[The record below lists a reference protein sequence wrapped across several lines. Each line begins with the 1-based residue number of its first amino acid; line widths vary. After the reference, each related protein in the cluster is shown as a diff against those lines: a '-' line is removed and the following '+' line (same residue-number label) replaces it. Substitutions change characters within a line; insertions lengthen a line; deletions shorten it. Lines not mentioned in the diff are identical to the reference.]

1 MKKIRMGVGSGY
13 WGGLI
18 EPAIEIVEK
27 GDINYLGLEYLAEV
41 TLIILHK
48 ARAKDPSKGYIL
60 EAVDYLHK
68 VLPTC
73 ARKGIK
79 IITNMGGAN
88 PLAAADE
95 VIRVARDL
103 GLQGMKVG
111 VVLGDDLLDRL
122 DDFLERGLRFPNLD
136 TGEEDIGRVRE
147 RLVAANAY
155 IGSDSMVDALRAG
168 ADIII
173 TGRSTDNA
181 LYVAPPIYEFGWDW
195 PNGDWDR
202 VGAAI
207 TVGHIVE
214 CAECVTGGICGL
226 WKEVPEPWR
235 IGHPI
240 AEIYED
246 GTAIITKT
254 PGSGGLLNTW
264 TVKHHLVYEVHDP
277 ANYLMPDGI
286 ADFTSLK
293 LEDIGPNQVR
303 VTGMKGKPRPATLK
317 VCMGYEDGYIGEA
330 ECTVSWPEALEKA
343 RWVERFLRERFKVIG
358 LQAEEIRFD
367 YIGLNSLHGP
377 NAPLPQEEPNEV
389 RVRVAVR
396 TRTRAE
402 ALKVR
407 REIPILM
414 GAGPVGTTGV
424 YDPPQPRAVWSLW
437 PTLIPRQEVPTQLIM
452 KEVS

>member
-27 GDINYLGLEYLAEV
+27 GDIQYLGLEYLAEV

-60 EAVDYLHK
+60 EAVDYLRR

-73 ARKGIK
+73 ASKGIK

-88 PLAAADE
+88 PMAAADE

-103 GLQGMKVG
+103 GLKGMKVG

-122 DDFLERGLRFPNLD
+122 DDFLERGLSFPNLD
-136 TGEEDIGRVRE
+136 TGEQDIGRVRE

-155 IGSDSMVDALRAG
+155 IGADSMVDALRTG

-214 CAECVTGGICGL
+214 CAEPVTGGMSCL

-240 AEIYED
+240 AEMYED

-254 PGSGGLLNTW
+254 PGSGGMVNTW
-264 TVKHHLVYEVHDP
+264 TVKHHLVYESHDP
-277 ANYLMPDGI
+277 KNYLMPDGI

-293 LEDIGPNQVR
+293 LEDIGPDMVR

-330 ECTVSWPEALEKA
+330 ECTVTWPDALEKA
-343 RWVERFLRERFKVIG
+343 QWVEKFLRERFKIIG
-358 LQAEEIRFD
+358 LLAEDMRFD
-367 YIGLNSLHGP
+367 YIGVNSIHGP
-377 NAPLPQEEPNEV
+377 RATPPKEELNEV

-414 GAGPVGTTGV
+414 GAGPAGTTGV
-424 YDPPQPRAVWSLW
+424 FDPPQPRAVWSLW
-437 PTLIPRQEVPTQLIM
+437 PTLIPREEVPTRLIM